1 MVKFCCGRRICLSL
15 ALRISTWY
23 GNTDTYLRLII
34 LKEAPVNVISVC
46 TTLFEDREK
55 VQIVLPARR
64 LIPKPASY
72 SDEEQSLNC
81 KLTGRSKITIS
92 IACSTIA
99 CNDTATHFAGGRRHN
114 NTMNRERK
122 SPPSTSIKSPPEL
135 TFHFWEQKH
144 I

>member
-55 VQIVLPARR
+55 VQIVLPAPR
-64 LIPKPASY
+64 LIPNRRVIQTKNNLSTAKP
-72 SDEEQSLNC
+72 
-81 KLTGRSKITIS
+81 TGRSKITIS
-92 IACSTIA
+92 VASSTIA
-99 CNDTATHFAGGRRHN
+99 CNDTATHFAGGRRQAPQQHN
-114 NTMNRERK
+114 E
-122 SPPSTSIKSPPEL
+122 S
-135 TFHFWEQKH
+135 
-144 I
+144 